1 MRKML
6 LVASAWA
13 CTPSW
18 GLAQTPVTDPA
29 APVPVVPYHS
39 AFEPA
44 TKSEAADSAGVKPA
58 DWRQANA
65 DTGRNQRGH
74 MDVLQWETE
83 AEVGQP
89 PAKLPSLGG
98 TPLWPAQ
105 AVKLAL
111 LKQPDLFTRVNMSA
125 FERTQT
131 QAGVLKLTRSVYR
144 AWIEAVAA
152 RQSLAYL
159 REVHEAAQTATEL
172 AERMTRVGN
181 WSKVQ
186 LLREQLLRSDAAT
199 QVALAQQKAFSA
211 NENLVR
217 LLGLWGADAQINLP
231 QRLPD
236 LPTLPLPATGLEDS
250 AVRNRPEL
258 VLASINARL
267 ELTAVGE
274 PELLRWQKATDQA
287 LGTTP
292 AAPTSP
298 EQALLAPQPLTAP
311 VLDTQ
316 RLRLSPALEQAAT
329 AQIHAGAL
337 AVATRSQARE
347 AYYRYR
353 TAYDLARHQRDE
365 VAPLNTALQEETQ
378 LRYNGMLQSTWD
390 LLASATA
397 RIQSVNAAVQAQR
410 DFWLADTDLQAVLA
424 GAEISFADEP
434 RNPGASSGAN
444 KGH

>member
-1 MRKML
+1 LRKML
-6 LVASAWA
+6 FVASALA
-13 CTPSW
+13 CTHGW
-18 GLAQTPVTDPA
+18 GLAQTPVIDPA

-39 AFEPA
+39 AFAPVA
-44 TKSEAADSAGVKPA
+44 KSEAAISAGVKPA
-58 DWRQANA
+58 DWLQANA

-83 AEVGQP
+83 AEAGKP
-89 PAKLPSLGG
+89 PVKLPALGG

-105 AVKLAL
+105 AVQLAL
-111 LKQPDLFTRVNMSA
+111 LKQPDLFARVNMSA

-172 AERMTRVGN
+172 AQRMARVGN

-186 LLREQLLRSDAAT
+186 LLREQLLQSDAAT
-199 QVALAQQKAFSA
+199 QVASAQQKAFSA

-236 LPTLPLPATGLEDS
+236 LPTSPLPATGLEDS

-287 LGTTP
+287 LGATP

-298 EQALLAPQPLTAP
+298 EQALATQPITAP

-316 RLRLSPALEQAAT
+316 RLKLSPALEQAAT

-353 TAYDLARHQRDE
+353 TAYDLARQQRDE
-365 VAPLNTALQEETQ
+365 VVPLNTALQEETQ

-424 GAEISFADEP
+424 GAELSFADEP

>member
-1 MRKML
+1 MKKML
-6 LVASAWA
+6 FVASALA
-13 CTPSW
+13 CTHSW
-18 GLAQTPVTDPA
+18 GWAQTQVTDPL
-29 APVPVVPYHS
+29 APVPAVPYHS
-39 AFEPA
+39 AFAPA
-44 TKSEAADSAGVKPA
+44 AKSEAAVSAGVKLT
-58 DWRQANA
+58 DWLQANA

-74 MDVLQWETE
+74 MDVLKWETE
-83 AEVGQP
+83 AEAGKP
-89 PAKLPSLGG
+89 PAELPTLGG
-98 TPLWPAQ
+98 APLWPTQ
-105 AVKLAL
+105 AVQLAL
-111 LKQPDLFTRVNMSA
+111 SKQPDLFARVNMSA

-144 AWIEAVAA
+144 AWIDTVAA

-172 AERMTRVGN
+172 AQRMAQVGN

-231 QRLPD
+231 LQLPD
-236 LPTLPLPATGLEDS
+236 LPTSPLLATGLEDR
-250 AVRNRPEL
+250 AVRNKPEL

-274 PELLRWQKATDQA
+274 PELLRWQKATDKA
-287 LGTTP
+287 LGATP
-292 AAPTSP
+292 VAPTSP
-298 EQALLAPQPLTAP
+298 EQAFTGPLTAP
-311 VLDTQ
+311 LLDTQ
-316 RLRLSPALEQAAT
+316 RMRLSHALEQAAN
-329 AQIHAGAL
+329 AQIQAGAL

-347 AYYRYR
+347 VYYRYR

-365 VAPLNTALQEETQ
+365 VVPLNTALQEETQ

-397 RIQSVNAAVQAQR
+397 RIQSVNAALQAQR

-424 GAEISFADEP
+424 GAEISFADET